1 MISNQVLKK
10 QVDRLL
16 RLPYTSRDP
25 EDLRGLAEEYR
36 RVLRGCCRN
45 DEHCVAVVDAAIDTP
60 RDRAI
65 SPADLVA
72 SSHTIRDPRSSAPAG
87 CEACNGTGWVQS
99 TRRVVTAAGEYEA
112 DYSALCTCALGSFIR
127 EGEREMLQRRR
138 SA

>member
-45 DEHCVAVVDAAIDTP
+45 DEHCACIVDSVIDTP
-60 RDRAI
+60 RDRAVA
-65 SPADLVA
+65 PADIVA
-72 SSHTIRDPRSSAPAG
+72 SSHTIRDPRSNAPAG
-87 CEACNGTGWVQS
+87 CEDCRGAGWVQS
-99 TRRVVTAAGEYEA
+99 VRRVTTAVGEYDA
-112 DYSALCTCALGSFIR
+112 DYSALCQCPLGAFIR
-127 EGEREMLQRRR
+127 EGEREMRQRRR
-138 SA
+138 V